1 MSLFGSKFLDL
12 LRYLLVKNV
21 IMKILVVEDE
31 ANLAGYLKKGL
42 EEEGH
47 DIMVA
52 GNCRS
57 AKEVMRP
64 DEFELVL
71 LDLILPDGNGL
82 LLCQDFKK
90 LQPHLPILVLTSL
103 GSTEDKVS
111 GLDAGADD
119 YLVKPFQF
127 SELAA
132 RIRVIERR
140 KKLLQNGTVL
150 KIADLTLDAAART
163 VTRGNKS
170 IALTSREFKLLK
182 VFIEN
187 KDVVLSRMEI
197 AEKVWEIKF
206 DTGTNVVD
214 VYVNYLRNKIDK
226 GFDIKL
232 IHTIIGVGYVLRSE

>member
-1 MSLFGSKFLDL
+1 
-12 LRYLLVKNV
+12 
-21 IMKILVVEDE
+21 MKILVVEDE

-47 DIMVA
+47 EISLAHD
-52 GNCRS
+52 S
-57 AKEVMRP
+57 KEAREKMNP
-64 DEFELVL
+64 SDFELVL
-71 LDLILPDGNGL
+71 LDLMLPDGNGL
-82 LLCQDFKK
+82 DLCKDFRKV
-90 LQPHLPILVLTSL
+90 QPQLPILVLTSL
-103 GSTEDKVS
+103 GSTEDKVA

-140 KKLLQNGTVL
+140 KKLQNHGTVL
-150 KIADLTLDAAART
+150 KVADLTLDAAART
-163 VTRGNKS
+163 VVRGSKS
-170 IALTSREFKLLK
+170 ISLTSREFKLLK

-187 KDVVLSRMEI
+187 KDIVLTRMEI
-197 AEKVWEIKF
+197 AERVWEINF

-226 GFDIKL
+226 GFDKKL
-232 IHTIIGVGYVLRSE
+232 IQTIIGTGYVLRSE